1 MGIVPSHL
9 VMFDDLGEDGF
20 VDFLNAILKEI
31 FGPSLIPFGRGKEGG
46 RDATFTGIP
55 RKYEK
60 VDGYWIFQ
68 YKFHELGRVGNA
80 DARSKVKSILAKEI
94 EKVLGLGKKPDCYI
108 LITNAEL
115 FSGNFPDWYQEEV
128 EAKFGCEFNHLAV
141 WDFQR
146 LRILLNDS
154 DFSKI
159 RETFLPKTIPN
170 LEIVGAIIRRDLAT
184 ESHPV
189 DALRQLRDGI
199 YSQNFNCFIE
209 TLKKFFDVVK
219 DEYTRRA
226 LAEILLLWLKKYPD
240 RSKDILEVL
249 EALMQPLDF
258 TLREYRPSRIED
270 NSLDV
275 IADILS
281 QLADNFME
289 SSYQNGIRKVN
300 DFLVT
305 RFDLISDNV
314 GYYFASPKNVYLAL
328 KKLNPR
334 MSEILS
340 IIVPKISFQFSERYG
355 KLYNGYELGGSGV
368 SQAGSEFSL
377 HDLAI
382 VDDLLSSV
390 LKANYDRNPTE
401 TWNEIK
407 DGILSKKIAKSNPT
421 WLLRSTI
428 PILLSRL
435 AYKDTEE
442 EAKNCLKNLILL
454 TKSIPSFSDKI
465 FHYISSN
472 MDNYPQNI
480 LLELIETDINK
491 YGVPSNI
498 FIVITLFELM
508 KRKNTVANQLFLE
521 LLENEKYLE
530 YDEFNYNSLNH
541 FRIIANEPD
550 LQIKILGKLLDSK
563 IWREKAD
570 NFTIIADLP
579 RSFQC
584 FAVQS
589 AAINDGNLSF
599 LDAFLGDKTDDLKIK
614 VVFESLPELAKN
626 YPVKTFSF
634 IQKHLEDKERI
645 EDFIK
650 DNYTRMR
657 IVEVG
662 EVLAQ
667 KGMCKESLWIVD
679 KFINDSDPIIDEKEE
694 FNYHKQIEKGED
706 PNILTSVRGRIS
718 WVLQKLATDKDFLT
732 ESFIRVRDLIKTEDN
747 LYIIKQSIIPLVEIT
762 IRKNWLKE
770 MDRSLY
776 FEFHDLLF
784 DLLRRYS
791 KYPALS
797 RRIANAFL
805 YYKNLSE
812 DEAEEV
818 LNCLGDVAE
827 SAPLFIYYAVYRK
840 NHFREIGE
848 FDSKRFERLLK
859 EKIQSG
865 SEDLRRQ
872 LAWHLWKSISEG
884 NGLEMFKE
892 YIDAFVSSAYSSS
905 VYDFLLMIIE
915 EKIQTNYLDCFNWF
929 KNILQVTIERAIKAS
944 MTEGLVCGA
953 DYPDITQQIA
963 RVGIPEDYLE
973 IVNEISELA
982 LIDKVVV
989 YDLKEVFGAYT
1000 LLEPS
1005 EREKALPKLESLWKE
1020 LTRKNPRLAEIEWR
1034 N

>member
-31 FGPSLIPFGRGKEGG
+31 FGPSLIPFGKGKEGG

-60 VDGYWIFQ
+60 VDEYWIFQ

-80 DARSKVKSILAKEI
+80 DARSKVKGILTKEI
-94 EKVLGLGKKPDCYI
+94 EKVLGLREKPDCYI

-115 FSGNFPDWYQEEV
+115 FSGNFPDWYKEEV
-128 EAKFGCEFNHLAV
+128 EAKFGPKFKHLTV

-146 LRILLNDS
+146 LRNWLNDS
-154 DFSKI
+154 DLSKI
-159 RETFLPKTIPN
+159 RETFLPRTIPS
-170 LEIVGAIIRRDLAT
+170 LEAVGAIIRRDLAT

-199 YSQNFNCFIE
+199 YSQNFNWFIE
-209 TLKKFFDVVK
+209 TLNKFFDVVK
-219 DEYTRRA
+219 DYTRRE

-240 RSKDILEVL
+240 RSRDILEVL
-249 EALMQPLDF
+249 EALLQPIDF
-258 TLREYRPSRIED
+258 KSLEYRPSCIED

-281 QLADNFME
+281 QLAGNFME
-289 SSYQNGIRKVN
+289 SEDLKSIRNIN
-300 DFLVT
+300 DFIRT

-314 GYYFASPKNVYLAL
+314 GYYFVSPRNVYLAL

-355 KLYNGYELGGSGV
+355 KIYKGYELGGSGV
-368 SQAGSEFSL
+368 SQAGNEFSL

-382 VDDLLSSV
+382 IDDLLSSV

-407 DGILSKKIAKSNPT
+407 DGILSKKISKSNPT

-435 AYKDTEE
+435 VYKDTEE

-465 FHYISSN
+465 FHYIRGN

-508 KRKNTVANQLFLE
+508 KRKNKVASELFLK
-521 LLENEKYLE
+521 LLENEKYLK
-530 YDEFNYNSLNH
+530 YDEFNYNTLDH
-541 FRIIANEPD
+541 FHIIADEPD
-550 LQIKILGKLLDSK
+550 LQIKILSKLLDSK
-563 IWREKAD
+563 IWRERAD
-570 NFTIIADLP
+570 HFTIIANLP
-579 RSFQC
+579 RSFEC

-589 AAINDGNLSF
+589 AAISDGNLSF

-626 YPVKTFSF
+626 YPIETFSF
-634 IQKHLEDKERI
+634 IKMHIENKERI

-667 KGMCKESLWIVD
+667 KGMGEESLWIVD

-694 FNYHKQIEKGED
+694 FDYHKQIEKGED
-706 PNILTSVRGRIS
+706 PNIITSVRGRIP
-718 WVLQKLATDKDFLT
+718 WVLQKLAINKEFLK
-732 ESFIRVRDLIKTEDN
+732 ESFIRVRDLIKREDN
-747 LYIIKQSIIPLVEIT
+747 LHIIKQSLIPLVEIT

-770 MDRSLY
+770 IDKNLY

-791 KYPALS
+791 KYPALG

-805 YYKNLSE
+805 YYKGLDE

-818 LNCLGDVAE
+818 LNCLGDVAD

-840 NHFREIGE
+840 NHFRERGE
-848 FDSKRFERLLK
+848 FDTKQFEKLLK

-865 SEDLRRQ
+865 SEELRRQ
-872 LAWHLWKSISEG
+872 LAWHLWKSISDG
-884 NGLEMFKE
+884 NDFEILKE
-892 YIDAFVSSAYSSS
+892 YIYSFVFSPYSRSTS
-905 VYDFLLMIIE
+905 DFLLMIIE
-915 EKIQTNYLDCFNWF
+915 EKIQENYLDCFNWF
-929 KNILQVTIERAIKAS
+929 KTILQRTIEHAS
-944 MTEGLVCGA
+944 KLGMAEGLVCGGEYA
-953 DYPDITQQIA
+953 DIAQQIA
-963 RVGIPEDYLE
+963 RIGTPEDYLE
-973 IVNEISELA
+973 IVNKISELA
-982 LIDKVVV
+982 LIDKVIV
-989 YDLKEVFGAYT
+989 YDLKEVFGAYS
-1000 LLEPS
+1000 LIESNKRKKALSKLEP
-1005 EREKALPKLESLWKE
+1005 LWKE
-1020 LTRKNPRLAEIEWR
+1020 LIRKNPRLAEIEWR